1 MVGSKLKYFAHVRR
15 NICCGENDI
24 SLACVCVL
32 ILCGKRDVN
41 LNISLEYSHESVHRQ
56 SLFDT
61 N

>member
-41 LNISLEYSHESVHRQ
+41 LNISL
-56 SLFDT
+56 
-61 N
+61 